1 VAIRLGVDVGGTN
14 LRLALV
20 DTATGTV
27 TASRRGRH
35 ADRSPEA
42 VAAAAGRLAR
52 ELAAGAGLPSPPP
65 AGLGVAGQCRG
76 ASGLV
81 LSAPNLGWR
90 DVPFG
95 EMAARAL
102 GAPVRVANDLS
113 AAALGEQRFGA
124 ARGVEDAVLFFVG
137 SGVGAG
143 LILGGRL
150 HEGAGGV
157 AGEVGHVKV
166 AAPGGL
172 PERRCGCGA
181 LGCLESWTGGAAL
194 AARAREAVAAGRSEA
209 LRTLSGGDP
218 ARVDAG
224 LVEKA
229 CAGGDPYS
237 RRLWEEVGALL
248 GDAVANL
255 AVVLDPARVVL
266 GGGVLAVAPTLR
278 RLLTERATVRALP
291 AAALDLQLVPAE
303 LGDDAGVVGAAL
315 LAP

>member
-1 VAIRLGVDVGGTN
+1 VLRLGVDIGGTN

-20 DTATGTV
+20 EVGIGAV
-27 TASRRGRH
+27 FASRKERH
-35 ADRSPEA
+35 ADPSPQA
-42 VAAAAGRLAR
+42 VVAAAARLGRD
-52 ELAAGAGLPSPPP
+52 LAAGAGLSSQVA
-65 AGLGVAGQCRG
+65 AGVGVAGQCRG

-181 LGCLESWTGGAAL
+181 LGCLESWAGGVAIAE
-194 AARAREAVAAGRSEA
+194 RAREAAAAGRSEA
-209 LRTLSGGDP
+209 LRALCGGDP
-218 ARVDAG
+218 ARIDAG
-224 LVEKA
+224 LVERA
-229 CAGGDPYS
+229 CAGGDPWA
-237 RRLWEEVGALL
+237 RGLWEEVGALL

-255 AVVLDPARVVL
+255 AALLDPARVVL
-266 GGGVLAVAPTLR
+266 GGGVLAAAPAL
-278 RLLTERATVRALP
+278 RLLLVERAMARALP
-291 AAALDLQLVPAE
+291 AAARDLQMVPSE
-303 LGDDAGVVGAAL
+303 LGDDAGLVGAAL